1 MPVKMDKGKSLGSN
15 ECVFVVGGGVLAR
28 VEGAARIPGK
38 EKGRPPHLK
47 SQSLNPVF
55 ELMGSAVR
63 PPVFKFIDLGHVA

>member
-1 MPVKMDKGKSLGSN
+1 M
-15 ECVFVVGGGVLAR
+15 LAR

-38 EKGRPPHLK
+38 EKGRPPHL